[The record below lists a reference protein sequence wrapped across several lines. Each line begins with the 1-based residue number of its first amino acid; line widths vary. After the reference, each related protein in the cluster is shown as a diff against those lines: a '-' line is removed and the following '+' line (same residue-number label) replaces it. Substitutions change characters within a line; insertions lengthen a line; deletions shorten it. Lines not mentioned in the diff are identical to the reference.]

1 MADIYSALSGK
12 LYVAVSGVVPNSMKD
27 MPDFLVSN
35 NTAKIAIGAYNY
47 LIDNVL
53 IEGSAVT
60 GITVG
65 SGTITAA
72 KYATIKLEISENA
85 TITAGTKSASHTTAA
100 QALADIPNTTANKM
114 SMGYYVIKSA
124 ALTVTTLGTTKLSE
138 TIAVAATAMITF
150 YEEFDRAYV
159 ADWRGNVSFTN
170 AVETVDW
177 VGQDIMPSGSI
188 AVGMNAEM
196 NISEMIFRPD
206 SLRKF
211 WGATHNPVDSLKGK
225 ADSNADSW
233 KITADMRPIPLQ
245 LLFAFTNSETGH
257 DEQIYCPAGKA
268 MQMPFTFG
276 SKDFSVHD
284 LGFKLFMDS
293 NREFLYYF
301 KDKG

>member
-1 MADIYSALSGK
+1 MTDNYITQNGK
-12 LYVAVSGVVPNSMKD
+12 LYVATSGVVLNSMVN
-27 MPDFLVSN
+27 MPTISISDNL
-35 NTAKIAIGAYNY
+35 AKIKISEYTY
-47 LIDNVL
+47 LVDNVS
-53 IEGSAVT
+53 ISGSAAT

-72 KYATIKLEISENA
+72 KYATIRLEITENA
-85 TITAGTKSASHTTAA
+85 TIAAGTKCSSHTTAA
-100 QALADIPNTTANKM
+100 QAIADLPAVSSGKM
-114 SMGYYVIKSA
+114 SMGYYLLNA
-124 ALTVTTLGTTKLSE
+124 GTLGTLGTSKL
-138 TIAVAATAMITF
+138 TTTAAAGATMQITF

-284 LGFKLFMDS
+284 LGFKLFMDN